1 MNTDMGLIALVTIL
15 VAIEYFFLAIMVGK
29 ARSETGIMAPS
40 IIGDARFERVFRV
53 QQNTMEQL
61 IIFFPALW
69 VFGFYVHA
77 EIGAAL
83 GVVFLIGRI
92 LYARGYV
99 RDAGKRGSG
108 FIIGSLALLSLLL
121 GGLAGIAIDLIRAA

>member
-1 MNTDMGLIALVTIL
+1 MELIALVTLL
-15 VAIEYFFLAIMVGK
+15 VAIEYFFLAVMVGK
-29 ARSETGIMAPS
+29 SRTATGISAPS
-40 IIGDARFERVFRV
+40 ITGDERFERVFRV

-69 VFGFYVHA
+69 IFGLYVQA
-77 EIGAAL
+77 ETGAAL

-99 RDAGKRGSG
+99 QDPSKRGPG
-108 FIIGSLALLSLLL
+108 FVIGSLALLALML
-121 GGLAGIAIDLIRAA
+121 GGLAGIVIDLIQAA

>member
-1 MNTDMGLIALVTIL
+1 MELLALVTVLI
-15 VAIEYFFLAIMVGK
+15 AMEYFFLAVMVAK
-29 ARSETGIMAPS
+29 SRSATGISAPS
-40 IIGDARFERVFRV
+40 TIGDEKFERVFRV

-69 VFGFYVHA
+69 IFGYYVQA

-92 LYARGYV
+92 VYARGYV
-99 RDAGKRGSG
+99 QDSSKRGPG
-108 FIIGSLALLSLLL
+108 FVIGSLALLALML
-121 GGLAGIAIDLIRAA
+121 GGLAGVVISLLQAA